1 MVMILKKRI
10 NAYYKVLI
18 RNLRDLGPKNIK
30 YSLIV
35 EATKVIEFEIFQTVN
50 QSDKIDE
57 FLKINDSS
65 KSERLRN

>member
-1 MVMILKKRI
+1 MVHVLKKRI

-35 EATKVIEFEIFQTVN
+35 
-50 QSDKIDE
+50 
-57 FLKINDSS
+57 
-65 KSERLRN
+65 